1 MNFLLNIICLRL
13 LQSQQSTG
21 DKRSYDI
28 NSNSTS
34 KEITQENQVDNDGNR
49 NGTIKKRKSEVYL
62 FLLRILFYFS
72 CFRIN

>member
-1 MNFLLNIICLRL
+1 LNFLLNIICLRL

>member
-1 MNFLLNIICLRL
+1 LNIICLRL

-49 NGTIKKRKSEVYL
+49 NGTIKKRKSEVDL
-62 FLLRILFYFS
+62 FLLRILFHFV
-72 CFRIN
+72 FVLF

>member
-1 MNFLLNIICLRL
+1 MLNIICLRL